1 MDRTI
6 KLLAA
11 SSVVMLTMTA
21 CAPGYSPYGSSSTGS
36 TYDAG
41 SSGGYGGG
49 GATKEAV
56 THSHGGKVHS
66 HALPSTGLRHT
77 HTTGGGYSG
86 GGYTGGGYTGGGGGG
101 TTYVPPRNPNP
112 YPQQYNPGNNN
123 GGVPH
128 SHCGR
133 VHSHPLPPQG
143 LAHTH
148 GNPACPA
155 GAASGGNAGNTGQY
169 TNQQQGGGNQQ
180 QGNNSGYDYA
190 YGGNVNN
197 GGGSTYDYSGQT
209 GNGNTGNGTN
219 NNSYYNYGEVG
230 SGTNNNNAN
239 YYDSTQPKA
248 PSNYYDNNSNT
259 NYDYSSPNSNG
270 VNNNTDPYAN
280 SGSSG
285 GSFAPNNYSGGN
297 TYIVKRGDTVF
308 QVMRNTGVYWKDIIR
323 LNNLQAPNYQINP
336 GQSLRLK

>member
-21 CAPGYSPYGSSSTGS
+21 CAPGYSPYGSGTGS
-36 TYDAG
+36 TYNENYG
-41 SSGGYGGG
+41 GSGGSG
-49 GATKEAV
+49 GATKAPV

-77 HTTGGGYSG
+77 HATGSGSGGGSSGYTGGGYSG
-86 GGYTGGGYTGGGGGG
+86 GN
-101 TTYVPPRNPNP
+101 TYVPPRTNYQPP
-112 YPQQYNPGNNN
+112 PRYNAGNNS

-133 VHSHPLPPQG
+133 VHSHPLPSQG

-155 GAASGGNAGNTGQY
+155 GQASSG
-169 TNQQQGGGNQQ
+169 QQGGTQYGGQYGGQQ
-180 QGNNSGYDYA
+180 QGNNSNSGYDYA
-190 YGGNVNN
+190 YGNN
-197 GGGSTYDYSGQT
+197 NNSSSGTNYDYSSQA
-209 GNGNTGNGTN
+209 GNGSANNDNGG
-219 NNSYYNYGEVG
+219 YYNYGG
-230 SGTNNNNAN
+230 SSSGSSNNQN

-259 NYDYSSPNSNG
+259 NYDYSSPSSSG
-270 VNNNTDPYAN
+270 G
-280 SGSSG
+280 SGSYDTYTGGNSSS

-297 TYIVKRGDTVF
+297 SYTVKRGDTVF

-336 GQSLRLK
+336 GQVLRLK

>member
-21 CAPGYSPYGSSSTGS
+21 CAPGYSPYSSGTGS
-36 TYDAG
+36 TYNENYG
-41 SSGGYGGG
+41 GSGGSG
-49 GATKEAV
+49 GATKAPV

-66 HALPSTGLRHT
+66 HPLPSTGLRHT
-77 HTTGGGYSG
+77 HATGSGSGGGSSGYTGGGYSG
-86 GGYTGGGYTGGGGGG
+86 GN
-101 TTYVPPRNPNP
+101 TYVPPRTNYQPP
-112 YPQQYNPGNNN
+112 PRYNAGNNS

-133 VHSHPLPPQG
+133 VHSHPLPSQG

-155 GAASGGNAGNTGQY
+155 GQASSG
-169 TNQQQGGGNQQ
+169 QQGGAQYGGQYGGQQ
-180 QGNNSGYDYA
+180 QGNNSNSGYDYA
-190 YGGNVNN
+190 YGNN
-197 GGGSTYDYSGQT
+197 NNSSGTNYDYSSQA
-209 GNGNTGNGTN
+209 GNGSANNDNGG
-219 NNSYYNYGEVG
+219 YYNYGG
-230 SGTNNNNAN
+230 SSSGSSNNQN

-259 NYDYSSPNSNG
+259 NYDYSSPSSSG
-270 VNNNTDPYAN
+270 G
-280 SGSSG
+280 SGSYDTYTGGNSSS

-297 TYIVKRGDTVF
+297 SYTVKRGDTVF

-336 GQSLRLK
+336 GQVLRLK

>member
-21 CAPGYSPYGSSSTGS
+21 CAPGYSPYGSTGTGS
-36 TYDAG
+36 TYNENYG
-41 SSGGYGGG
+41 GSGGT
-49 GATKEAV
+49 TKAPV

-77 HTTGGGYSG
+77 HATGSGYGGTGS
-86 GGYTGGGYTGGGGGG
+86 GYTGGYGGGNN
-101 TTYVPPRNPNP
+101 TYVPPRQP
-112 YPQQYNPGNNN
+112 YPQTQYNPGNNN

-133 VHSHPLPPQG
+133 VHSHPLPAQG

-155 GAASGGNAGNTGQY
+155 GPASGG
-169 TNQQQGGGNQQ
+169 QQGGTQQGGQYGGQQ

-190 YGGNVNN
+190 YGNN
-197 GGGSTYDYSGQT
+197 NAGSGTTYDYTGQA
-209 GNGNTGNGTN
+209 GNAGSNADNGG
-219 NNSYYNYGEVG
+219 YYNYGG
-230 SGTNNNNAN
+230 SGSGNNNQT

-259 NYDYSSPNSNG
+259 NYDYSSPSSSG
-270 VNNNTDPYAN
+270 SSN
-280 SGSSG
+280 SGSYDSYTGGSSG
-285 GSFAPNNYSGGN
+285 GNANSGSFAPNNYSGGN
-297 TYIVKRGDTVF
+297 SYTVKRGDTVF

-336 GQSLRLK
+336 GQVLRLK